1 VHHVPPTLDALSGPG
16 EWGPSVPDAYRRGTM
31 PSNRPNKQKRQRQN
45 RQEREARRARS
56 ARAGEATAI
65 SRGERQAAA
74 SGAPGASSRTAGK
87 AGKGGAAAKP
97 TRASRYTIPGQR
109 AVVMALLFT
118 LVSAVTL
125 LVAPVQVQ
133 REVPADDPV
142 LEEIDE
148 DDQEVTD
155 DGTVTFVEDA
165 KLLDE
170 EGPAVAAGVM
180 LTPILITG
188 IAVWFTK
195 KPQRSNVWT
204 MAMVALA
211 AYIFLF
217 AGPYGIITLPSMIA
231 LAVGGFQSRRAE
243 NKERLATIRADK
255 AARAAGEGDVE
266 REGEVIDVDATE
278 DAPVDDVPAEDAPV
292 EDDRR

>member
-1 VHHVPPTLDALSGPG
+1 MA
-16 EWGPSVPDAYRRGTM
+16 
-31 PSNRPNKQKRQRQN
+31 SNRPNKQKRQKQN

-65 SRGERQAAA
+65 SKGEREAAA
-74 SGAPGASSRTAGK
+74 AAAASSRTT
-87 AGKGGAAAKP
+87 GKGPAGADKKASARAR
-97 TRASRYTIPGQR
+97 RASRYTIPGQR
-109 AVVMALLFT
+109 AVVMAFLFT
-118 LVSAVTL
+118 IVSAATL
-125 LVAPVQVQ
+125 LIAPVQVQ
-133 REVPADDPV
+133 REVEADDPV

-148 DDQEVTD
+148 GDQEVTD
-155 DGTVTFVEDA
+155 DGTVTYVDDA

-188 IAVWFTK
+188 VAMYFTK
-195 KPQRSNVWT
+195 RPQRSNVWT
-204 MAMVALA
+204 MCMVALA

-217 AGPYGIITLPSMIA
+217 AGPYGIITLPAMIA

-243 NKERLATIRADK
+243 SKERLAELRAEK
-255 AARAAGEGDVE
+255 AARGD
-266 REGEVIDVDATE
+266 GEVIDGEVIEEADTDAKTT
-278 DAPVDDVPAEDAPV
+278 DVDDAAHASS